1 MTLHLNY
8 ISLERPSPCCY
19 YQFTFPANYEAKI
32 VLWDLKQNA
41 DLALLESSG
50 QTIISPSSNSGNNN
64 AMFNATLDAG
74 DYYLQVEAINDPQRN
89 YTINFF

>member
-1 MTLHLNY
+1 MYLNY
-8 ISLERPSPCCY
+8 ISLERRSPRCY

-41 DLALLESSG
+41 DLALLESGS
-50 QTIISPSSNSGNNN
+50 QTIISASSNPGHSTEIINP
-64 AMFNATLDAG
+64 TLDAG
-74 DYYLQVEAINDPQRN
+74 HDFRQVEAVDDAQNN

>member
-1 MTLHLNY
+1 MYLNY
-8 ISLERPSPCCY
+8 ISLEPRSPCCY

-41 DLALLESSG
+41 DLALLESG
-50 QTIISPSSNSGNNN
+50 DQTIISLSSNPGQSNEIINP
-64 AMFNATLDAG
+64 TLDAG
-74 DYYLQVEAINDPQRN
+74 DNFRQVEAVDDAQNN